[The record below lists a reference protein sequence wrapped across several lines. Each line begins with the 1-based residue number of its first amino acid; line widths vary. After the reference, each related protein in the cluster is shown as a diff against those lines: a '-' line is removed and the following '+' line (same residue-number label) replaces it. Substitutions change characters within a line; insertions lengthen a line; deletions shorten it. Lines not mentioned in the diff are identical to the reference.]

1 MRLDPQEP
9 LAQHD
14 EGRDLLDPVGV
25 EVLQLYLVVVEKPTE
40 EWMRGHPESA
50 LMEVREGNNIAIS
63 QRWQLLTAR

>member
-1 MRLDPQEP
+1 
-9 LAQHD
+9 
-14 EGRDLLDPVGV
+14 
-25 EVLQLYLVVVEKPTE
+25 VLQLYLVVVEKPTE